1 MTTKKRIAE
10 QVLRRHKGGHVGA
23 EVEIDER
30 ELYIFIG
37 QLINEKLRTRRFDK
51 LAEDD
56 RFPENLMLAVYE
68 SVPVVQYRDRA
79 ATDLPTFPVSLPRD
93 MGVWRVAPE
102 NNMDALMVPMSSSQ
116 YAMVKG
122 RVAGLF
128 EGRFG
133 YELIGRKIVFTKDIT
148 ADGIDNVYLE
158 LVVVDV
164 DSLSDVDPLPITP
177 DMEAEI
183 IIALLTILKNDP
195 LSDKKVDNRDEQ

>member
-1 MTTKKRIAE
+1 
-10 QVLRRHKGGHVGA
+10 
-23 EVEIDER
+23 
-30 ELYIFIG
+30 
-37 QLINEKLRTRRFDK
+37 
-51 LAEDD
+51 
-56 RFPENLMLAVYE
+56 
-68 SVPVVQYRDRA
+68 
-79 ATDLPTFPVSLPRD
+79 
-93 MGVWRVAPE
+93 
-102 NNMDALMVPMSSSQ
+102 MVPMSSSQ